1 MDTVVCSHDMST
13 MLWHCLFVLSFS
25 VCRVGVPVPVSLYAL
40 PPGVRVV
47 LSGRQA
53 GTARAQA
60 GDGLRLGLTSL
71 HAPPRPVKA
80 VKAAARY
87 SRPLSLGTDRRL
99 FSVTTVPPLPAHHFT
114 LYLA

>member
-1 MDTVVCSHDMST
+1 MST

-71 HAPPRPVKA
+71 HAPPASRQS
-80 VKAAARY
+80 RQGR
-87 SRPLSLGTDRRL
+87 RPLQSPL
-99 FSVTTVPPLPAHHFT
+99 VPWN
-114 LYLA
+114 